1 MSCVNILVTL
11 ILSVSNRIFPTEHDA
26 AMLMVIATSL
36 VEGISC
42 VSFKAVSLNTSSTFA
57 EVCPLCEGLK
67 NSPAN
72 LVFPL
77 QLPELLIIFQLL
89 YKMFLPE
96 CKEISAAKN

>member
-1 MSCVNILVTL
+1 MLAYLTL

-26 AMLMVIATSL
+26 AMLMVVATSL

-67 NSPAN
+67 NIPAN

-77 QLPELLIIFQLL
+77 QLPQMLLIIFQLL
-89 YKMFLPE
+89 QKMVLPE
-96 CKEISAAKN
+96 CKEISTVKN